1 MSRFSSATARWMA
14 GSAFVRSISRPL
26 SGNLAGVRTWSGTRT
41 TRCSS
46 RGSTLTNAFIT
57 LSRANSC
64 ERATSREKKRQP
76 RMTMKTNRRV
86 LWVTALQLR
95 RRWPGHIPPRPSA
108 RFQVLVLPSS
118 LVSTLTVVSFNGH
131 EFLNATTADRFAQE
145 HVALRIEHNRVQEG
159 ELACV
164 MPGSAESR
172 EDRPGGTVEG
182 PKNLVSTIDV
192 EHEGLLSILRERDVP
207 RRSSGIL
214 PPPRHDVDDS
224 QRLAHAIGRLPCTVG
239 WVFLE
244 HLDAIAAAIAGVNQ
258 PCVAEHYAV
267 GMSAV
272 IRLELARPKAGVPPL
287 PQEHAVPVE
296 YHHAV
301 VAVAICD
308 IDVAVGGIHRHVR
321 RLFKPGPTRV
331 RAWIAAGPV
340 GRVAETSGPDLEQ
353 HRPAVVRVLLHDSIS
368 IAGDPDVVLVVDETA
383 MQTIRHDVS
392 VAKGVHHVS
401 FAVELDDRRG
411 GDCDHI
417 LGSDQVPAVYRED
430 MIVRIDAS
438 SSHFPGDPRFARG
451 LIMGQRSGPGRIDPI
466 TGRSFVICRCH
477 IRKHAPEVHR
487 ADRRQ
492 DATIFCDP
500 HCTLLVSLLRLPPK
514 IAIFI
519 SVCAFKRKLSIRMS
533 TLSRISDFAD
543 RAESPGQR
551 RVSAQSHF
559 DRLKIKKY
567 CRSRNFGSRISRKPA
582 CSASLT
588 VRSRDI
594 RPSSQCSGGGVVRDA
609 GSDSITAIRPL
620 PFSARRTLR

>member
-14 GSAFVRSISRPL
+14 GSAFARSISRPL
-26 SGNLAGVRTWSGTRT
+26 SGNLAGVMTWSGTRM

-46 RGSTLTNAFIT
+46 RGSTLTNALIT

-76 RMTMKTNRRV
+76 RMPMKTNRRV

-95 RRWPGHIPPRPSA
+95 RRWPGHIPPRP
-108 RFQVLVLPSS
+108 RPPFQVLVLPSS
-118 LVSTLTVVSFNGH
+118 LVSTLTFTVVSFNGH

-164 MPGSAESR
+164 MTGSAESR

-287 PQEHAVPVE
+287 PLEHAVPVE

-301 VAVAICD
+301 VAV
-308 IDVAVGGIHRHVR
+308 
-321 RLFKPGPTRV
+321 
-331 RAWIAAGPV
+331 GPV

-430 MIVRIDAS
+430 VIVRIDAS